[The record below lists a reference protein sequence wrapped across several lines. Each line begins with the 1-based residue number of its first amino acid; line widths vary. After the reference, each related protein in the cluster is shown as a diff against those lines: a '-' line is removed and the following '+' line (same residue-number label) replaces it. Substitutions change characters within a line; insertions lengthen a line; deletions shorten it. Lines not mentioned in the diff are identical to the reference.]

1 MNAVRAAKRNTPTEN
16 IVGFVAAD
24 GERVGKNQNAGTV
37 ARKNY
42 TDSLFET
49 ATLVGS
55 TVSLV
60 LPGASIIPA
69 TAQIIRGVARILET
83 AYSQAT
89 NGAHVGDAQEY
100 KSGATLA
107 AAGMLAL
114 IPGYELASIA
124 LHAAVGCK
132 DFIEGQLA
140 APLRLVSSSGSPAA
154 H

>member
-1 MNAVRAAKRNTPTEN
+1 MNSILPKQVTQYVQNA
-16 IVGFVAAD
+16 IGFITAD
-24 GERVGKNQNAGTV
+24 GENVGQNKNAGTV
-37 ARKNY
+37 AQKNL
-42 TDSLFET
+42 TDSSFET

-55 TVSLV
+55 TLSLAF
-60 LPGASIIPA
+60 PGAAIVPA
-69 TAQIIRGVARILET
+69 GAQIIRGVSRVLGT
-83 AYSQAT
+83 AFSQAT
-89 NGAHVGDAQEY
+89 NGVHVGDAQEY